1 MSDDASGGAD
11 DALDRLVDAVRVSAR
26 YRNVAEP
33 LIRRL
38 GERELARRR
47 SLKEAIKATKNKLH
61 QVAGAYLD
69 EPRYDAWLAELR
81 ATWEDNGEGAT
92 EATEATEATQERR
105 RAALRRIMAR
115 HASTRERLPILDQF
129 YTQTLAGIG
138 PIRSVLDIACG
149 LNPLALRWLPLAEDA
164 EYIACDIYGDMMAFL
179 GGYFALEASYG
190 RPGLRGLAETRDV
203 IAAPPQRHADLALI
217 LKAIPC
223 LEQIDKAAGE
233 RLLRATRADHLLV
246 SFPAHSLGGRNK
258 GMPESYEARFSDLM
272 EQTGIGAR
280 ATITRFA
287 FTTELAF
294 LISR

>member
-1 MSDDASGGAD
+1 MSGEAGEP
-11 DALDRLVDAVRVSAR
+11 LDQLVAAVRASTR
-26 YRNVAEP
+26 YRSVAEP

-38 GERELARRR
+38 GERELAKRR

-69 EPRYDAWLAELR
+69 EPRYDAWQAELR
-81 ATWEDNGEGAT
+81 TAWGDDGAATDAPAT
-92 EATEATEATQERR
+92 KEARR
-105 RAALRRIMAR
+105 QAALRQMMAR

-129 YTQTLAGIG
+129 YAQTLAGLG
-138 PIRSVLDIACG
+138 PIRSVLDLACG

-164 EYIACDIYGDMMAFL
+164 EYVACDIYGDMMAFL
-179 GGYFALEASYG
+179 GGYFALEATRG

-203 IAAPPQRHADLALI
+203 IAAPPERHANLALI

-223 LEQIDKAAGE
+223 LEQIDKSAGE
-233 RLLRATRADHLLV
+233 RLLLSTRADHLLI
-246 SFPAHSLGGRNK
+246 SFPAHSLGGRSK
-258 GMPESYEARFSDLM
+258 GMVENYEARFHELM

-280 ATITRFA
+280 ATIARFQ

>member
-1 MSDDASGGAD
+1 MSSDAGDGAGEP
-11 DALDRLVDAVRVSAR
+11 LDQLVAAVRASAR
-26 YRNVAEP
+26 YRSVAEP

-38 GERELARRR
+38 GERELAKRR

-69 EPRYDAWLAELR
+69 EPRYDAWLSELR
-81 ATWEDNGEGAT
+81 ATWEDDGSAAKAA
-92 EATEATEATQERR
+92 EATEECR
-105 RAALRRIMAR
+105 RAALRRVMAR

-129 YTQTLAGIG
+129 YAQTLAGIG
-138 PIRSVLDIACG
+138 PIRSVLDLACG

-164 EYIACDIYGDMMAFL
+164 EYVACDIYGDMMAFL
-179 GGYFALEASYG
+179 GGYFALETAHG

-223 LEQIDKAAGE
+223 LEQIDKSAGE

-246 SFPAHSLGGRNK
+246 SFPAHSLGGRSK
-258 GMPESYEARFSDLM
+258 GMVENYEARFHELM
-272 EQTGIGAR
+272 EQTGIGAQ
-280 ATITRFA
+280 ATIARFT

>member
-1 MSDDASGGAD
+1 MSGDAGDDAGEP
-11 DALDRLVDAVRVSAR
+11 LELLVTAVQASAH
-26 YRNVAEP
+26 YRCVAEP

-38 GERELARRR
+38 GERELAKRR

-69 EPRYDAWLAELR
+69 EPRYDAWQAELR
-81 ATWEDNGEGAT
+81 TAWEDDGAAT
-92 EATEATEATQERR
+92 DALATMEARR
-105 RAALRRIMAR
+105 QAALRRVMAR

-129 YTQTLAGIG
+129 YAQTLAGLG
-138 PIRSVLDIACG
+138 PLRSVLDIACG

-179 GGYFALEASYG
+179 GGYFALETAHG
-190 RPGLRGLAETRDV
+190 RPGLRGLAETRDA
-203 IAAPPQRHADLALI
+203 IAAPPQRHAELALI

-223 LEQIDKAAGE
+223 LEQIDKSAGE
-233 RLLRATRADHLLV
+233 RLLLTTRADHLLI
-246 SFPAHSLGGRNK
+246 SFPAHSLGGRSK
-258 GMPESYEARFSDLM
+258 GMVEHYEARFHDLM

-280 ATITRFA
+280 ATITRFTFA
-287 FTTELAF
+287 TELAF

>member
-1 MSDDASGGAD
+1 MSGEASEP
-11 DALDRLVDAVRVSAR
+11 LDQLVAAVRASAR
-26 YRNVAEP
+26 YRSVAEP

-38 GERELARRR
+38 GERELAKRR
-47 SLKEAIKATKNKLH
+47 SPKEAIKATKNKLH

-69 EPRYDAWLAELR
+69 EPRYDAWQAELR
-81 ATWEDNGEGAT
+81 TAWEDDGAAT
-92 EATEATEATQERR
+92 DTPATKEARR
-105 RAALRRIMAR
+105 QAALRQVMAR

-129 YTQTLAGIG
+129 YAQTLAGLG

-179 GGYFALEASYG
+179 GGYFALEATRG

-203 IAAPPQRHADLALI
+203 IAAPPERHADLALI

-223 LEQIDKAAGE
+223 LEQIDKSAGE
-233 RLLRATRADHLLV
+233 RLLLTTRADHLLI
-246 SFPAHSLGGRNK
+246 SFPAHSLGGRSK
-258 GMPESYEARFSDLM
+258 GMVENYEARFHELM

-287 FTTELAF
+287 FATELAF
-294 LISR
+294 FVSR

>member
-1 MSDDASGGAD
+1 MSGEAGEP
-11 DALDRLVDAVRVSAR
+11 LDQLVAAVRASAR
-26 YRNVAEP
+26 YRSVAEP

-38 GERELARRR
+38 GERELAKRR
-47 SLKEAIKATKNKLH
+47 SPKEAIKATKNKLH

-69 EPRYDAWLAELR
+69 EPRYDAWQAELR
-81 ATWEDNGEGAT
+81 TAWEDDGAAT
-92 EATEATEATQERR
+92 DTPATKEARR
-105 RAALRRIMAR
+105 QAALRQVMAR

-129 YTQTLAGIG
+129 YAQTLAGLG

-179 GGYFALEASYG
+179 GGYFALEATRG

-203 IAAPPQRHADLALI
+203 IAAPPERHADLALI

-223 LEQIDKAAGE
+223 LEQIDKSAGE
-233 RLLRATRADHLLV
+233 RLLLTTRADHLLI

-258 GMPESYEARFSDLM
+258 GMVENYEARFHELM

-287 FTTELAF
+287 FATELAF
-294 LISR
+294 FVSR

>member
-1 MSDDASGGAD
+1 MSGDAGDGAGEP
-11 DALDRLVDAVRVSAR
+11 LERLVTAVQASAH
-26 YRNVAEP
+26 YRCVAEP

-38 GERELARRR
+38 GERELAKRR

-69 EPRYDAWLAELR
+69 EPSYDAWQAELR
-81 ATWEDNGEGAT
+81 TAWGDDGAATDAPT
-92 EATEATEATQERR
+92 TMEARR
-105 RAALRRIMAR
+105 QAALRRVMAR

-129 YTQTLAGIG
+129 YAQTLAGLG
-138 PIRSVLDIACG
+138 PLRSVLDIACG
-149 LNPLALRWLPLAEDA
+149 LNPLALRWLPLADDA

-179 GGYFALEASYG
+179 GGYFALETAHG
-190 RPGLRGLAETRDV
+190 RPGLRGLRGLAETRDV
-203 IAAPPQRHADLALI
+203 IAAPPERHADLALI

-233 RLLRATRADHLLV
+233 RLLRAMRADHLLV
-246 SFPAHSLGGRNK
+246 SFPAHSLGGRSK
-258 GMPESYEARFSDLM
+258 GMVEHYEARFHELM

-280 ATITRFA
+280 AAVTRFSFA
-287 FTTELAF
+287 TELAF